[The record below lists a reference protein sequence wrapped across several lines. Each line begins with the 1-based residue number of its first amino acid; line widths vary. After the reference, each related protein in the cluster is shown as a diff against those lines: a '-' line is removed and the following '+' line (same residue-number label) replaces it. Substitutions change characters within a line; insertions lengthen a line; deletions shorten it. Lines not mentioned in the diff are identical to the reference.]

1 MVNQSTAIDLANNY
15 VNAVEASGT
24 HLAKAFLFG
33 SFARN
38 QQHEWSDIDIA
49 LISQDFIGVSAV
61 DKEPFRVLQLR
72 PEYSALEIHT
82 FSMQSLKDGDPFLLS
97 ILSTGIELNFDSK

>member
-1 MVNQSTAIDLANNY
+1 MVNQSTAIDLAKNY
-15 VNAVEASGT
+15 VNAVEASGI

-61 DKEPFRVLQLR
+61 DKEPFRVLQLQ
-72 PEYSALEIHT
+72 PEYCALEIHT

-97 ILSTGIELNFDSK
+97 ILSTGIELNFDPK